1 MLLVLHVSRIITL
14 KNVPAMLITSSATN
28 SSTGCRLYGA
38 TVGVSLTAYP
48 YDTLTDG
55 LNSEITEQVWANMK
69 VNCQLTDTVVAANN
83 ISSWNRYHSHG

>member
-1 MLLVLHVSRIITL
+1 
-14 KNVPAMLITSSATN
+14 
-28 SSTGCRLYGA
+28 
-38 TVGVSLTAYP
+38 VGVSLTAYP